1 MTARDAV
8 RRMWAGD
15 AGPAGRLVR
24 TLLVPAEVLFR
35 SVTGLRGRAYD
46 RGLLPSASG
55 RIPVISVGNLS
66 VGGTGKTPVASW
78 VIRELERM
86 GERPALVAR
95 GYGRDEILLHRGWTP
110 GVPVIADPDRRA
122 GVDEAARRGATVAV
136 LDDGFQHRRLDRSLD
151 LVLVAAE
158 EGLPGALLPR
168 GPFRESRRA
177 LERAGGIIVTRK
189 AGTPRAAEG
198 LAETLMRE
206 HPDRLVAR
214 LHLSPGGFVRLGESV
229 ASEDGPGDPV
239 VVATGVARP
248 ETVVEAARAL
258 GRTVRET
265 AAFPDHHEFTAADVH
280 ALLQSAGDDPIVVTE
295 KDAVKLAELA
305 EARTGDVWVIR
316 QALVW
321 ESGEDGIR
329 RLLRDAVDPEA

>member
-1 MTARDAV
+1 MTTRDAV

-15 AGPAGRLVR
+15 AGPAGRLAQA
-24 TLLVPAEVLFR
+24 LLLPVEGVFR
-35 SVTGLRGRAYD
+35 VVTAARREAYD
-46 RGLLPSASG
+46 RGILPSVRG

-78 VIRELERM
+78 VIRALEEM

-95 GYGRDEILLHRGWTP
+95 GYGRDEILLHRRWTP

-136 LDDGFQHRRLDRSLD
+136 LDDGFQHRRLRRRLD
-151 LVLVAAE
+151 LVLVDAE

-177 LERAGGIIVTRK
+177 LDRAGGIIVTRK
-189 AGTPRAAEG
+189 GGTPRAAEG
-198 LAETLMRE
+198 LAETLARE
-206 HPDRLVAR
+206 YPDRPLAR
-214 LHLSPGGFVRLGESV
+214 LHLSPGDFRRLGGPEG
-229 ASEDGPGDPV
+229 SELGPGTPV
-239 VVATGVARP
+239 LVATGVARP
-248 ETVVEAARAL
+248 ETVADAVRSL
-258 GRTVRET
+258 GRSVRET
-265 AAFPDHHEFTAADVH
+265 AAFPDHHEFTAADVR

-305 EARTGDVWVIR
+305 DARGADVWVIR
-316 QALVW
+316 QTLVW
-321 ESGEDGIR
+321 ESGEDRIR
-329 RLLRDAVDPEA
+329 GLLRDAVGPEA

>member
-1 MTARDAV
+1 MTTRDAV

-15 AGPAGRLVR
+15 AGAGGKLVR
-24 TLLVPAEVLFR
+24 ALLLPAEALFR
-35 SVTGLRGRAYD
+35 GVTALRREAYD
-46 RGLLPSASG
+46 RGVLPSAPG
-55 RIPVISVGNLS
+55 RIPVVSVGNLS

-78 VIRELERM
+78 VIQELEGM

-95 GYGRDEILLHRGWTP
+95 GYGRDEILLHRRWTP
-110 GVPVIADPDRRA
+110 EVPVIADPDRRA

-136 LDDGFQHRRLDRSLD
+136 LDDGFQHRRLERRLD
-151 LVLVAAE
+151 LVLVATE

-189 AGTPRAAEG
+189 GGTPRAAEG
-198 LAETLMRE
+198 LAETLARE
-206 HPDRLVAR
+206 HPDLPVAR
-214 LHLSPGGFVRLGESV
+214 LHLRPGSFVPLREAEG
-229 ASEDGPGDPV
+229 AFDGPGDPV

-248 ETVVEAARAL
+248 ETVVDAARAL

-265 AAFPDHHEFTAADVH
+265 AAFPDHHEFTAADVR

-305 EARTGDVWVIR
+305 DAQGADVWVIR
-316 QALVW
+316 QTLVW

-329 RLLRDAVDPEA
+329 RLLRDALGREA